1 MRQSMAVELLTRRL
15 VLHRWY
21 PVNPGFDDVRTGGS
35 GIQVAAEPPFIGNGG
50 NVVIGG
56 GVGGG
61 RAIGTL

>member
-1 MRQSMAVELLTRRL
+1 M
-15 VLHRWY
+15 
-21 PVNPGFDDVRTGGS
+21 NPGFDDVRTGGS